1 MKALKPGLENN
12 AIFLTQ
18 NVEVQTPDLYDRQ
31 KVLHFSGVCFPLC
44 KMEIVLESLQIKSEW
59 RLSDI
64 MILMGPSP
72 ILGPQGASLPSLALT
87 LDSWLSTLRAIALW
101 PTLPVRITSCRPG
114 EGGEPSLRM
123 LSGNLASCFQ
133 SFCFNPIIPN
143 IEKEA
148 LRGFLLSIW
157 EKRAG
162 CSVWETWGSRPKSM
176 RSTSKL
182 WYQPWATYLC
192 RGPGKDRGWQGVAG
206 RTWGYLWSVSLAWWL
221 LSS

>member
-148 LRGFLLSIW
+148 LIEWGNITRSQLPVNYRDNFVKEFGNYLRFSREGFI
-157 EKRAG
+157 EEMEFK
-162 CSVWETWGSRPKSM
+162 
-176 RSTSKL
+176 
-182 WYQPWATYLC
+182 
-192 RGPGKDRGWQGVAG
+192 VAW
-206 RTWGYLWSVSLAWWL
+206 RQL
-221 LSS
+221 